1 MPGGSRIGR
10 TIVLGTLAAAL
21 GIWWLGRAYDI
32 ESSRLLGFLMASLL
46 FVAAVIVFAVG
57 GAALMRALRRRRSI
71 GLLSKSNRPK
81 VAEAA
86 RKDR

>member
-71 GLLSKSNRPK
+71 GLLSKSNRLK

>member
-57 GAALMRALRRRRSI
+57 GAALMRALRQRRSI
-71 GLLSKSNRPK
+71 GLLSNRPR